1 MFFPDKRLI
10 FYHFVTFHKHS
21 GALLRR
27 QRRCHPRPSQDAQD
41 KGADTAK
48 VSGFRQM
55 IWEMSYCSNY
65 LLSFPPFLTWAC
77 SFYWGAFWGCV
88 YFLPPPPHPSFPFP
102 LAKEERHKKK
112 YREKGVKRCFLPLP
126 PPPFFVRGFWQKKTS
141 NKPATNALLH
151 FSFLFAERAPRYTL
165 RRKKGN
171 RNDFLSVFA

>member
-48 VSGFRQM
+48 VSDYLLQM

-77 SFYWGAFWGCV
+77 SFYWGAFGGCV

-102 LAKEERHKKK
+102 LAKEERHKKNT
-112 YREKGVKRCFLPLP
+112 EKRGSKDVFSPSPLFCERVLAKKTLEQASYKCPPPLFLPFCRESP
-126 PPPFFVRGFWQKKTS
+126 P
-141 NKPATNALLH
+141 LH
-151 FSFLFAERAPRYTL
+151 TEEKER
-165 RRKKGN
+165 K
-171 RNDFLSVFA
+171 